1 MSGVVSERSDS
12 VVRVSG
18 DVVVK
23 QHRAEADLV
32 RSSAV
37 RARHEYDVLAML
49 HRLLPPELS
58 VPRVLKLDEAD
69 GTLTMERSTGAP
81 LDILLR
87 DAKRS
92 RRRALEFLTPWMRAA
107 GAWLRTM
114 QDATRSNA
122 DARKV
127 LRAQVE
133 LAMTHAQG
141 DARIL
146 AGLREL
152 HARVAARPLIVAGHH
167 GDYWPGNVFIDGD
180 RVRVIDFEGYRE
192 GLPLEDVAYFLI
204 QVRLLLP
211 RHQRLVE
218 PIRAAFL
225 EGYGGIDDED
235 ALRLFTLTKTLH
247 LIARNAGAKHFF
259 LIRIWMRRTLR
270 NIVDGCLPP

>member
-18 DVVVK
+18 NVVVK

-49 HRLLPPELS
+49 GRLLPAEFS
-58 VPRVLKLDEAD
+58 VPRVLQLDEAD
-69 GTLTMERSTGAP
+69 GSLTMERSTGTP
-81 LDILLR
+81 LDILMR
-87 DAKRS
+87 DSKRT
-92 RRRALEFLTPWMRAA
+92 RRALELLTPQMRAA

-114 QDATRSNA
+114 QEATRSNA
-122 DARKV
+122 DGREV

-133 LAMTHAQG
+133 LAIMHAQG
-141 DARIL
+141 DKRIL

-204 QVRLLLP
+204 QLRLLLP
-211 RHQRLVE
+211 RHARLVE
-218 PIRAAFL
+218 PLRAAFL
-225 EGYGGIDDED
+225 EGYGGIDDQD
-235 ALRLFTLTKTLH
+235 ALTLFTLTKTLH

-270 NIVDGCLPP
+270 NIVDGCLQQ